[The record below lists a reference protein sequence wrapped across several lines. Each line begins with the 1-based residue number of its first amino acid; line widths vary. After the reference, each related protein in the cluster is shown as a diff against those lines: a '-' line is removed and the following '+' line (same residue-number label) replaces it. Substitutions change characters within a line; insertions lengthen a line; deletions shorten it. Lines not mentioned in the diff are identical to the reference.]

1 MTVSGEDNS
10 KMLKI
15 KTFVGMG
22 FLMGATVILA
32 QDASWLKGTTA
43 EKLKTLAALQPG
55 LGTVM
60 IEYSNR
66 AGNVY
71 YAAQAGNWGLA
82 AYQLNEMTEIQEVA
96 ENTRPA
102 RAKALQ
108 GFEKRAL
115 GLLAK
120 DIVNQDATAFRSDF
134 DKMVI
139 QCNGCHRANG
149 YGFIVYKLPD
159 RPAMPAKMGVE
170 MKFAKGDLEKL
181 VGDLLK

>member
-1 MTVSGEDNS
+1 
-10 KMLKI
+10 MLRI
-15 KTFVGMG
+15 RTLAGMG
-22 FLMGATVILA
+22 LLVGATLILA
-32 QDASWLKGTTA
+32 QDATWLKGTTD
-43 EKLKTLAALQPG
+43 EKLKALAAIQPG
-55 LGTVM
+55 LGSVM

-102 RAKALQ
+102 RARALQ
-108 GFEKRAL
+108 GFEKSAL
-115 GLLAK
+115 GPLAK
-120 DIVNQDATAFRSDF
+120 DIVNQDATAFRTDF
-134 DKMVI
+134 DKMVT
-139 QCNGCHRANG
+139 QCNACHRANG

-159 RPAMPAKMGVE
+159 RPAMPARMDAG
-170 MKFAKGDLEKL
+170 MQFAKADLEKL

>member
-1 MTVSGEDNS
+1 M
-10 KMLKI
+10 
-15 KTFVGMG
+15 FVGMG
-22 FLMGATVILA
+22 LLVGATVILA
-32 QDASWLKGTTA
+32 QDAPWLKGTTD
-43 EKLKTLAALQPG
+43 EKLKTLAAIQPG

-108 GFEKRAL
+108 TFEKSAL
-115 GLLAK
+115 SPLAK
-120 DIVNQDATAFRSDF
+120 DIVNQDATAFRIDF
-134 DKMVI
+134 DKMVV

-159 RPAMPAKMGVE
+159 RPAMPAKMDVG
-170 MKFAKGDLEKL
+170 MKFAKADLEKL

>member
-1 MTVSGEDNS
+1 
-10 KMLKI
+10 MLRI
-15 KTFVGMG
+15 KTIVGMF
-22 FLMGATVILA
+22 FLASAVLFA
-32 QDASWLKGTTA
+32 QDAPWLKGNTD
-43 EKLKTLAALQPG
+43 EKLKALAAIQPG

-60 IEYSNR
+60 VEYSNR

-96 ENTRPA
+96 ENTRPG

-108 GFEKRAL
+108 TFEKSAL
-115 GLLAK
+115 SPLAR
-120 DIVNQDATAFRSDF
+120 DIVNQDAMAFRSDF
-134 DKMVI
+134 DKMVV

-159 RPAMPAKMGVE
+159 RPATPARMDVG
-170 MKFAKGDLEKL
+170 MKFAKADLEKL

>member
-1 MTVSGEDNS
+1 LDVGRQVGRGRNHGEFHEHAREDMTVSGEDNS

-43 EKLKTLAALQPG
+43 EKLKTLAVLQPG

-82 AYQLNEMTEIQEVA
+82 AY
-96 ENTRPA
+96 
-102 RAKALQ
+102 
-108 GFEKRAL
+108 
-115 GLLAK
+115 
-120 DIVNQDATAFRSDF
+120 S
-134 DKMVI
+134 
-139 QCNGCHRANG
+139 
-149 YGFIVYKLPD
+149 
-159 RPAMPAKMGVE
+159 
-170 MKFAKGDLEKL
+170 
-181 VGDLLK
+181 

>member
-1 MTVSGEDNS
+1 MV
-10 KMLKI
+10 L
-15 KTFVGMG
+15 
-22 FLMGATVILA
+22 LAGATIVLA
-32 QDASWLKGTTA
+32 QDAPWLKGTTD
-43 EKLKTLAALQPG
+43 EKLKTLAAIQPG

-71 YAAQAGNWGLA
+71 YAVQAGNWGLA

-108 GFEKRAL
+108 GFEKTAL
-115 GLLAK
+115 GPLAK
-120 DIVNQDATAFRSDF
+120 DIVNQDTSAFHGDF
-134 DKMVI
+134 DKMVA

-159 RPAMPAKMGVE
+159 HPATPARMDAG
-170 MKFAKGDLEKL
+170 MKFTKPDLEKL
-181 VGDLLK
+181 LGDLLK

>member
-1 MTVSGEDNS
+1 
-10 KMLKI
+10 MLKI
-15 KTFVGMG
+15 KILAATA
-22 FLMGATVILA
+22 LLAAATVIVA
-32 QDASWLKGTTA
+32 QDAQWLKGTTD
-43 EKLKTLAALQPG
+43 EKLKTLATIQPG

-108 GFEKRAL
+108 GFEKSAL
-115 GLLAK
+115 GPLAK
-120 DIVNQDATAFRSDF
+120 DIVNQDLAAFRGDF
-134 DKMVI
+134 DKMVS

-159 RPAMPAKMGVE
+159 RPAIRSGW
-170 MKFAKGDLEKL
+170 KL
-181 VGDLLK
+181 R

>member
-1 MTVSGEDNS
+1 
-10 KMLKI
+10 MLRK
-15 KTFVGMG
+15 KTFVAMG
-22 FLMGATVILA
+22 ILAGATLMIA
-32 QDASWLKGTTA
+32 QDASWLKGSA
-43 EKLKTLAALQPG
+43 DEKLKALATIQPG

-96 ENTRPA
+96 EHTRPE

-108 GFEKRAL
+108 GFEKSAL
-115 GLLAK
+115 SPLAK
-120 DIVNQDATAFRSDF
+120 DIVNQDATAFRGDF
-134 DKMVI
+134 DKMVT

-159 RPAMPAKMGVE
+159 HPAMPAKMDVG
-170 MKFAKGDLEKL
+170 MKFAKADLEKL
-181 VGDLLK
+181 LGDLVK

>member
-1 MTVSGEDNS
+1 
-10 KMLKI
+10 MLKI
-15 KTFVGMG
+15 RIFAGLG
-22 FLMGATVILA
+22 LLAGAVIIPA
-32 QDASWLKGTTA
+32 QDAAWLKGTTD

-60 IEYSNR
+60 VEYSNR

-96 ENTRPA
+96 ENTRPG

-108 GFEKRAL
+108 NFEKAAL
-115 GLLAK
+115 GPLAK

-134 DKMVI
+134 DKMVA

-149 YGFIVYKLPD
+149 YGFVIYELPD
-159 RPAMPAKMGVE
+159 RPAMPARMDAG
-170 MKFAKGDLEKL
+170 MKFAKADLEKL
-181 VGDLLK
+181 IGDLLK

>member
-1 MTVSGEDNS
+1 MVKI
-10 KMLKI
+10 KML
-15 KTFVGMG
+15 VGAGLVMG
-22 FLMGATVILA
+22 LMVILA
-32 QDASWLKGTTA
+32 QDSPWLKGTTD
-43 EKLKTLAALQPG
+43 EKLKTLAAIQPG
-55 LGTVM
+55 LGSVM

-96 ENTRPA
+96 EETRPA

-108 GFEKRAL
+108 SFEKS
-115 GLLAK
+115 GLSPLAR
-120 DIVNQDATAFRSDF
+120 DIVNQDAAAFRGDF
-134 DKMVI
+134 DKMVA

-159 RPAMPAKMGVE
+159 RAATPAKMDVG
-170 MKFAKGDLEKL
+170 MTFAKADLEKL

>member
-1 MTVSGEDNS
+1 
-10 KMLKI
+10 MLSI
-15 KTFVGMG
+15 RTFVMLG
-22 FLMGATVILA
+22 LLVGAAVILA
-32 QDASWLKGTTA
+32 QDAPWLKGTTD
-43 EKLKTLAALQPG
+43 EKLKTLAAIQPG

-66 AGNVY
+66 AGDVY
-71 YAAQAGNWGLA
+71 YAAQANNWGLA

-108 GFEKRAL
+108 SFEKSAL
-115 GLLAK
+115 GPLAK
-120 DIVNQDATAFRSDF
+120 DIVNQDATAFRGDF
-134 DKMVI
+134 ERMVA

-159 RPAMPAKMGVE
+159 RPATPARMDVG
-170 MKFAKGDLEKL
+170 MKFAKADLEKL

>member
-1 MTVSGEDNS
+1 
-10 KMLKI
+10 MLRI
-15 KTFVGMG
+15 KNFVGMG
-22 FLMGATVILA
+22 LLAGATVVLA
-32 QDASWLKGTTA
+32 QDAPWLKGTTD
-43 EKLKTLAALQPG
+43 EKLKTLAAVQPG

-96 ENTRPA
+96 ETTRPA
-102 RAKALQ
+102 RAKTLQ
-108 GFEKRAL
+108 GFEKSAL
-115 GLLAK
+115 GPLAR
-120 DIVNQDATAFRSDF
+120 DIVNQDGTAFSSDF
-134 DKMVI
+134 ARMVA

-159 RPAMPAKMGVE
+159 RPAMPARMDVG
-170 MKFAKGDLEKL
+170 MKFAKADLEKL

>member
-1 MTVSGEDNS
+1 
-10 KMLKI
+10 MLKI
-15 KTFVGMG
+15 KTLVGIG

-32 QDASWLKGTTA
+32 QDAPWLKGTTA
-43 EKLKTLAALQPG
+43 EKLKALAAIQPG

-96 ENTRPA
+96 ETTRPA
-102 RAKALQ
+102 TCESFAGLSRRARLDP
-108 GFEKRAL
+108 
-115 GLLAK
+115 LAK
-120 DIVNQDATAFRSDF
+120 DIVNQDATAFRGDF
-134 DKMVI
+134 DKMVT

-159 RPAMPAKMGVE
+159 RPATPAKMDVE
-170 MKFAKGDLEKL
+170 MKFAKAELEKL

>member
-1 MTVSGEDNS
+1 LTG
-10 KMLKI
+10 I
-15 KTFVGMG
+15 KTLLVAG
-22 FLMGATVILA
+22 LLVGATAAPA
-32 QDASWLKGTTA
+32 QEAPWLKGSTD
-43 EKLKTLAALQPG
+43 EKLKTLAAIQPG

-108 GFEKRAL
+108 AFEKSAL
-115 GLLAK
+115 SRLAK
-120 DIVNQDATAFRSDF
+120 DIVNQDASAFRVDF
-134 DKMVI
+134 DKMVG
-139 QCNGCHRANG
+139 QCNACHRANG

-159 RPAMPAKMGVE
+159 HPATPAKMDVG
-170 MKFAKGDLEKL
+170 MRFAKADLEKL
-181 VGDLLK
+181 LGDLLK

>member
-1 MTVSGEDNS
+1 MV
-10 KMLKI
+10 KI
-15 KTFVGMG
+15 KMFVGAGLVMG
-22 FLMGATVILA
+22 LTVILA
-32 QDASWLKGTTA
+32 QDSPWLKGTTD
-43 EKLKTLAALQPG
+43 EKLKTLAAIQPG
-55 LGTVM
+55 LGSVM

-96 ENTRPA
+96 EKTRPA

-108 GFEKRAL
+108 GFEKS
-115 GLLAK
+115 GLSPLAK
-120 DIVNQDATAFRSDF
+120 DIVNQDATAFRGDF
-134 DKMVI
+134 DKMVA

-159 RPAMPAKMGVE
+159 RPAMPAKMDVG
-170 MKFAKGDLEKL
+170 MTFAKADLEKL

>member
-1 MTVSGEDNS
+1 
-10 KMLKI
+10 MLKI
-15 KTFVGMG
+15 NTFVGMG
-22 FLMGATVILA
+22 LLVGATLILA
-32 QDASWLKGTTA
+32 QDAPWLKGTND
-43 EKLKTLAALQPG
+43 EKLETLAAIQPG

-71 YAAQAGNWGLA
+71 YAAQASNWGLA

-108 GFEKRAL
+108 GFEKSAL
-115 GLLAK
+115 GPLAK
-120 DIVNQDATAFRSDF
+120 DIVNQDATAFRDDF
-134 DKMVI
+134 DKMVA

-159 RPAMPAKMGVE
+159 RPAMPAKMDVG
-170 MKFAKGDLEKL
+170 MKFAKADLEKL

>member
-1 MTVSGEDNS
+1 MFR
-10 KMLKI
+10 I
-15 KTFVGMG
+15 RTFVGIG
-22 FLMGATVILA
+22 LLAGATVILA
-32 QDASWLKGTTA
+32 QDSAWLKGTTD
-43 EKLKTLAALQPG
+43 EKLKTLAAIQPG

-108 GFEKRAL
+108 GFEKNAL
-115 GLLAK
+115 GPLAK
-120 DIVNQDATAFRSDF
+120 DIVNQDATAFRGDF
-134 DKMVI
+134 DQMVDR
-139 QCNGCHRANG
+139 CNGCHRANG

-159 RPAMPAKMGVE
+159 RPAIPVKMDVG
-170 MKFAKGDLEKL
+170 MKFAKADLEKL

>member
-1 MTVSGEDNS
+1 MLRIRTFAGLGLFAIVS
-10 KMLKI
+10 
-15 KTFVGMG
+15 
-22 FLMGATVILA
+22 AILA
-32 QDASWLKGTTA
+32 QDAPWLKGTTD
-43 EKLKTLAALQPG
+43 EKLKTLAAIQPG
-55 LGTVM
+55 LGSVM

-96 ENTRPA
+96 ENTRPG

-108 GFEKRAL
+108 GFEKSAL
-115 GLLAK
+115 VPMAR
-120 DIVNQDATAFRSDF
+120 DIVNQDGAAFRGDF
-134 DKMVI
+134 DKMVA
-139 QCNGCHRANG
+139 QCNGCHRANR

-159 RPAMPAKMGVE
+159 RPAMPARMETG
-170 MKFAKGDLEKL
+170 MKFTKADLEKL

>member
-1 MTVSGEDNS
+1 
-10 KMLKI
+10 
-15 KTFVGMG
+15 MG
-22 FLMGATVILA
+22 LLVGATLIFA
-32 QDASWLKGTTA
+32 QEASWLKGTSD
-43 EKLKTLAALQPG
+43 EKLKTLAAIQPG

-71 YAAQAGNWGLA
+71 YAAQGGNWGLA

-96 ENTRPA
+96 ETTRPA

-108 GFEKRAL
+108 GFEKSAL
-115 GLLAK
+115 SPLAK
-120 DIVNQDATAFRSDF
+120 DIVNQDVTAFRGDF
-134 DKMVI
+134 DKMVA

-159 RPAMPAKMGVE
+159 RPATPARMDVG
-170 MKFAKGDLEKL
+170 MKFEKADLEKL

>member
-1 MTVSGEDNS
+1 MI
-10 KMLKI
+10 KI
-15 KTFVGMG
+15 KTFVGTG
-22 FLMGATVILA
+22 LLVGATVILA
-32 QDASWLKGTTA
+32 QDAPWLKGTTD
-43 EKLKTLAALQPG
+43 EKLKTLAAIQPG

-71 YAAQAGNWGLA
+71 YAAQGSNWGLA

-96 ENTRPA
+96 EHTRPG
-102 RAKALQ
+102 REKALQ
-108 GFEKRAL
+108 TFEKSAL
-115 GLLAK
+115 SPLAK
-120 DIVNQDATAFRSDF
+120 DIVNQDATAFRGDF
-134 DKMVI
+134 DKMVA

-159 RPAMPAKMGVE
+159 RPAMPAKMDVG
-170 MKFAKGDLEKL
+170 MTFAKADLEKL

>member
-1 MTVSGEDNS
+1 
-10 KMLKI
+10 MLKI

-22 FLMGATVILA
+22 LLVAAAAILA
-32 QDASWLKGTTA
+32 QDTPWLKGTTD
-43 EKLKTLAALQPG
+43 EKLKTLAAIQPG

-102 RAKALQ
+102 RAEALQ
-108 GFEKRAL
+108 GFEKSAL
-115 GLLAK
+115 SPLAK
-120 DIVNQDATAFRSDF
+120 DIVNQDAAAFRGDF
-134 DKMVI
+134 DKMVA

-149 YGFIVYKLPD
+149 YGFIVYQVPD
-159 RPAMPAKMGVE
+159 RPATPAKMDVG
-170 MKFAKGDLEKL
+170 MKFAKADLDKL
-181 VGDLLK
+181 LGDLLK